1 MPVVDVSTTLYWLFA
16 AFYAALLVI
25 GLAQCF
31 LGVRAVRTWK
41 RTNYFIALVVL
52 SNVIVLPLG
61 WLAFR
66 FVAGMND
73 KIVLGALALLA
84 TLLAWRVSSLR
95 ETGIVEIYGALVGAV
110 CGALAGL
117 PFGFA
122 TATTWMVHVALWLA
136 GGMLGWM
143 FARRQPHFSA
153 IVFFAVAGAAIA
165 SQSLLGFYELFSG
178 RSLPESAFA
187 RTIQSFFPILYAV
200 FSGLGAVEVLFWAV
214 VLLLSVSGMRVQ
226 CAYYRRHMP
235 QAPALC
241 EWFASRTDRHES
253 PVMSIDRA
261 ELK

>member
-16 AFYAALLVI
+16 ALYAALLVI

-31 LGVRAVRTWK
+31 LGARAVRAGT

-52 SNVIVLPLG
+52 SNVIVVPLG
-61 WLAFR
+61 WLALR

-73 KIVLGALALLA
+73 RIVLGALTLLA

-95 ETGIVEIYGALVGAV
+95 ETLIVEIYGALVGGV
-110 CGALAGL
+110 CGALVGL
-117 PFGFA
+117 PFGVA
-122 TATTWMVHVALWLA
+122 TATTWVVHVALWLA

-153 IVFFAVAGAAIA
+153 IVFFAAAGAAIA

-178 RSLPESAFA
+178 RLLPESAFA

-214 VLLLSVSGMRVQ
+214 VLLLFVAGMRVQ
-226 CAYYRRHMP
+226 CAYHRRHMP

-241 EWFASRTDRHES
+241 EWFASRADTGEPS
-253 PVMSIDRA
+253 AITVDRA